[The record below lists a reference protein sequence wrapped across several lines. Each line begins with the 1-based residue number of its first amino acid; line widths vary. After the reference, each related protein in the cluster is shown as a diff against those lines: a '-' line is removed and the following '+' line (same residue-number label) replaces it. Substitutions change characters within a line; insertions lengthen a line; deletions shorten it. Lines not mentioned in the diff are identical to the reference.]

1 MRRIPKNS
9 SRGTSRIGI
18 LCWRAAEKT
27 TRTIPITSA
36 SASSSSSSYTKTST
50 KRFLSS
56 NTSGNNR
63 LNLSLVGPP
72 GSGKGSYGKH
82 FAKTLK
88 VPLVTVSDLLRTFR
102 PDLID
107 SLSDGKLVD
116 DAVVGETVLRGLS
129 ELNNDGSGG
138 STARR
143 NNNSNNNNDD
153 DDKQTG
159 GYILDGFP
167 RTIRQVALM
176 EETWP
181 ESLRISSVIH
191 LEVPDHVCES
201 KLLGRRNCSRC
212 GKSYNVNGV
221 FEEPWIL
228 PPHLPR
234 EGQVCTTST
243 NKAARV
249 KPKNGFDY
257 TGDNASCNWTVQRDD
272 DTPEIVWE
280 RLKIYH
286 QNADPILEYFNGNR
300 NNDNNDSNKYSSA
313 SSSRNASKN
322 VYRLLTLRPYR
333 GFDDL
338 PILIDKLHSHVGCK
352 VEQR

>member
-1 MRRIPKNS
+1 MHRIPKNS
-9 SRGTSRIGI
+9 TSRGTSSRISI
-18 LCWRAAEKT
+18 FCCRAAGKT
-27 TRTIPITSA
+27 TRTVPIALASTLA
-36 SASSSSSSYTKTST
+36 SAAAATIST

-56 NTSGNNR
+56 NSSSNNR

-82 FAKTLK
+82 FAKTLE
-88 VPLVTVSDLLRTFR
+88 VPLVTVSNLLRTFR

-129 ELNNDGSGG
+129 ELNNDNDEG
-138 STARR
+138 TTRR
-143 NNNSNNNNDD
+143 NKNDD

-181 ESLRISSVIH
+181 KSLRISSVIH

-201 KLLGRRNCSRC
+201 KLLGRRNCSGC
-212 GKSYNVNGV
+212 GKSYNINGV

-234 EGQVCTTST
+234 EGEVCSNINNNV

-249 KPKNGFDY
+249 KPKNGFEY
-257 TGDNASCNWTVQRDD
+257 NDNASCDWTVQRDD
-272 DTPEIVWE
+272 DTPEIVRE

-286 QNADPILEYFNGNR
+286 QNADPILEYFNGNKK
-300 NNDNNDSNKYSSA
+300 NDFNKH
-313 SSSRNASKN
+313 SSSSNCSSNANKN

-352 VEQR
+352 VDQK